1 MILLLLKAWRV
12 LSIVAGYIKNLAV
25 RYPMQFILVIVCCYA
40 LWQKTRYDAIV
51 SDYSK
56 YKAAAE
62 QLAKDK
68 EHENEILRNYAKNTV
83 KDVMATHKDYL
94 TVEKLD
100 RKRVEDKLKGSINE
114 ISNELNIYRSAIGV
128 RNSTTNSVRVP
139 TLAEHTS
146 GTTEASG
153 NCNQTL
159 ATVVD
164 ACKVTDYDYEALYNL
179 YKRQCD
185 IYGCE

>member
-1 MILLLLKAWRV
+1 MLLLLKAWSV
-12 LSIVAGYIKNLAV
+12 LCNVTGYIIDLAV
-25 RYPMQFILVIVCCYA
+25 RYPLQIIIVLLCLYGF
-40 LWQKTRYDAIV
+40 WQKLQIDDIKR
-51 SDYSK
+51 DYEI
-56 YKAAAE
+56 YKE
-62 QLAKDK
+62 
-68 EHENEILRNYAKNTV
+68 TV
-83 KDVMATHKDYL
+83 TQAGKFRELQNHLMKKQSEKAVNDVMATHKESL

-114 ISNELNIYRSAIGV
+114 ISNELNIYRDAV
-128 RNSTTNSVRVP
+128 KLRNSATNSIDVSKV
-139 TLAEHTS
+139 AEHTN
-146 GTTEASG
+146 GTTDTSG

-179 YKRQCD
+179 YKKQCD

>member
-1 MILLLLKAWRV
+1 MLLLLKAWSVMRNV
-12 LSIVAGYIKNLAV
+12 TGYIIDLAV
-25 RYPMQFILVIVCCYA
+25 RYPLQFILVLVCCYA
-40 LWQKTRYDAIV
+40 LWQKTRYDAIA
-51 SDYSK
+51 SNYSK

-83 KDVMATHKDYL
+83 QDVMATHKESL
-94 TVEKLD
+94 IVEKLD

-128 RNSTTNSVRVP
+128 RNSTTNSIDVSKV
-139 TLAEHTS
+139 AEHTN
-146 GTTEASG
+146 GTADTKS
-153 NCNQTL
+153 NCNETL
-159 ATVVD
+159 AVVVD
-164 ACKVTDYDYEALYNL
+164 SCKVTDYDYEALYNL
-179 YKRQCD
+179 YNKQCQ

>member
-1 MILLLLKAWRV
+1 MNLFLLKAWSVIRSV
-12 LSIVAGYIKNLAV
+12 TGYMIDLFM
-25 RYPMQFILVIVCCYA
+25 RYPLQFTIILLCLYIY
-40 LWQKTRYDAIV
+40 WKKISYDAITSEYEAYKV
-51 SDYSK
+51 SITQ
-56 YKAAAE
+56 AAKLEKIKNDILRKQAE
-62 QLAKDK
+62 QVF
-68 EHENEILRNYAKNTV
+68 N
-83 KDVMATHKDYL
+83 DVMATHKESL

-114 ISNELNIYRSAIGV
+114 ISNELNIYRDAV
-128 RNSTTNSVRVP
+128 KLRNSTSSIDVSKV
-139 TLAEHTS
+139 AEHTS

>member
-1 MILLLLKAWRV
+1 MLFLLKAWSVIRNV
-12 LSIVAGYIKNLAV
+12 TGYIIELAV
-25 RYPMQFILVIVCCYA
+25 RYPLQIIIVLLCLYSF
-40 LWQKTRYDAIV
+40 WQKLQIDDIQQEYTE
-51 SDYSK
+51 
-56 YKAAAE
+56 YKRNIQYQADMAKVKNEVLRKQAE
-62 QLAKDK
+62 TAL
-68 EHENEILRNYAKNTV
+68 N
-83 KDVMATHKDYL
+83 DVMATHKDSL

-114 ISNELNIYRSAIGV
+114 ISNELNIYRDAV
-128 RNSTTNSVRVP
+128 KLRNSATSSIDVSKV
-139 TLAEHTS
+139 AEHTS
-146 GTTEASG
+146 GATDTKS

-179 YKRQCD
+179 YNKQCQ